1 MLSSLLAKNK
11 KFTQEDL
18 IQELINPN
26 SSSQKLNQIYNFL
39 KIDLNSLQ
47 IDEEPILH
55 VCCKKDI
62 FESVSWLLDK
72 KIDISK
78 QNIYKETAA
87 FYAIY
92 SRNSAMLQLLVDY
105 GSNIN
110 HLNISNR
117 SILQEALNSANG
129 SVIRYLLQTTTIF
142 NNIDVHGNNLLFDAV
157 LNPNENTIKHLASL
171 KQIDINH
178 VNKAGYTILHL
189 RNVLQNN
196 NLAQFLISLGA
207 NPTIPDEKGES
218 FLFYLVQKGASS
230 IKLIKFVSSMK
241 FNFNLKNSR
250 KRTILMEAISS
261 YMEISP
267 KNKSKRDGQYRLIL
281 EIMDLN
287 IDVNVTDPKEE
298 TAFFYALR
306 SEDKELILEFF
317 RNFKIDVN
325 QENYEGITPFL
336 YLILGGIKNK
346 ELIKPFI
353 DKGANPNLKNSNKK
367 NVVEILIDIIL
378 HIENGQKLED
388 VYRKHIQLNGQ
399 YRTLLEIIFKYY
411 SVDVNSLNYK
421 NEPLFFSSILNLN
434 FKLFSILKTRTINL
448 NKKDKAGNNIIFR
461 LVEQNNKD
469 LIKDKK
475 LYLNTIR
482 TLINAGINIDE
493 KNSEGLTILHVA
505 ITQKCEDTVRL
516 IFSLQAD
523 FFATDKSGRNIMH
536 LIVLNN
542 ASKYFN
548 FIHSKNKG
556 IVEVCDNYGVKPINY
571 AAFMG
576 KYELVLAMINE
587 NISIKN
593 DEKKHP
599 NILKFLE
606 KYRQNLLT
614 LSQKANNEIDK
625 EKIDK
630 LVSNMKKEFKIEK

>member
-178 VNKAGYTILHL
+178 VNKAGNTILHL

-505 ITQKCEDTVRL
+505 ITQKCEDTIRL

>member
-599 NILKFLE
+599 NILNFLE

-614 LSQKANNEIDK
+614 LSQKANNEIDR
-625 EKIDK
+625 EKIEK

>member
-1 MLSSLLAKNK
+1 MLSSLLTKNK
-11 KFTQEDL
+11 KFTQDDL

-26 SSSQKLNQIYNFL
+26 SSSEKLNQIYNFL

-129 SVIRYLLQTTTIF
+129 SVIRYLLQVTTVF
-142 NNIDVHGNNLLFDAV
+142 DNIDVHGNNLLFDAV
-157 LNPNENTIKHLASL
+157 LNPNDNTLKHLASL

-178 VNKAGYTILHL
+178 VNKAGNTILHL
-189 RNVLQNN
+189 RNVLQNSS
-196 NLAQFLISLGA
+196 LAQFLISLGA

-261 YMEISP
+261 YIEISP
-267 KNKSKRDGQYRLIL
+267 KNKSKRDGQYKLIL
-281 EIMDLN
+281 EIMNLN
-287 IDVNVTDPKEE
+287 IDINVTDSKEE

-325 QENYEGITPFL
+325 QENHEGITPFL

-346 ELIKPFI
+346 ELVKPFI
-353 DKGANPNLKNSNKK
+353 DKGANPNLKTSNKK

-411 SVDVNSLNYK
+411 SVDVNSLNYN
-421 NEPLFFSSILNLN
+421 NEPLFFSAILNFN

-482 TLINAGINIDE
+482 TLINAGISIDE

-505 ITQKCEDTVRL
+505 ITQKCEDTIRL

>member
-1 MLSSLLAKNK
+1 MLSSLLTKNK
-11 KFTQEDL
+11 KFTQDDL

-26 SSSQKLNQIYNFL
+26 SSSEKLNQIYNFL

-129 SVIRYLLQTTTIF
+129 SVIRYLLQVTTVF
-142 NNIDVHGNNLLFDAV
+142 DNIDVHGNNLLFDAV
-157 LNPNENTIKHLASL
+157 LNPNDNTLKHLASL

-178 VNKAGYTILHL
+178 VNKAGNTILHL
-189 RNVLQNN
+189 RNVLQNSS
-196 NLAQFLISLGA
+196 LAQFLISLGA

-261 YMEISP
+261 YIEISP
-267 KNKSKRDGQYRLIL
+267 KNKSKRDGQYKLIL
-281 EIMDLN
+281 EIMNLN
-287 IDVNVTDPKEE
+287 IDINVTDSKEE

-325 QENYEGITPFL
+325 QENHEGITPFL

-346 ELIKPFI
+346 ELVKPFI
-353 DKGANPNLKNSNKK
+353 DKGANPNLKTSNKK

-411 SVDVNSLNYK
+411 SVDVNSLNYN
-421 NEPLFFSSILNLN
+421 NEPLFFSAILNFN

-482 TLINAGINIDE
+482 TLINAGISIDE

-505 ITQKCEDTVRL
+505 ITQKCEDTIRL

-542 ASKYFN
+542 ALKYFN

>member
-26 SSSQKLNQIYNFL
+26 SSSEKLNQIYNFL

-47 IDEEPILH
+47 INEEPILH

-157 LNPNENTIKHLASL
+157 LNPNDNTLKHLASL

-178 VNKAGYTILHL
+178 VNKAGNTILHL

-261 YMEISP
+261 YIEISP
-267 KNKSKRDGQYRLIL
+267 KNKSKRDGQYKLIL
-281 EIMDLN
+281 EIMNLN
-287 IDVNVTDPKEE
+287 IDINVTDSKEE
-298 TAFFYALR
+298 TAFFYTLR

-325 QENYEGITPFL
+325 QENYEGITTFL

-353 DKGANPNLKNSNKK
+353 DKGANPNLKTSNKK

-421 NEPLFFSSILNLN
+421 NEPLFFSAILNFN

-482 TLINAGINIDE
+482 TLINAGISIDE
-493 KNSEGLTILHVA
+493 KNNEGLTILHVA
-505 ITQKCEDTVRL
+505 ITQKCEDTIRL

-625 EKIDK
+625 EKIEK
-630 LVSNMKKEFKIEK
+630 LVFNMKKEFKIEK

>member
-1 MLSSLLAKNK
+1 MLSSLLTKNK
-11 KFTQEDL
+11 KFTQDDL

-26 SSSQKLNQIYNFL
+26 SSSEKLNQIYNFL

-129 SVIRYLLQTTTIF
+129 SVIRYLLQVTTVF
-142 NNIDVHGNNLLFDAV
+142 DNIDVHGNNLLFDAV
-157 LNPNENTIKHLASL
+157 LNPNDNTLKHLASL

-178 VNKAGYTILHL
+178 VNKAGNTILHL
-189 RNVLQNN
+189 RNVLQNSS
-196 NLAQFLISLGA
+196 LAQFLISLGA

-261 YMEISP
+261 YIEISP
-267 KNKSKRDGQYRLIL
+267 KNKSKRDGQYKLIL
-281 EIMDLN
+281 EIMNLN
-287 IDVNVTDPKEE
+287 IDINVTDSKEE

-325 QENYEGITPFL
+325 QENHEGITPFL

-346 ELIKPFI
+346 ELVKPFI
-353 DKGANPNLKNSNKK
+353 DKGANPNLKTSNKK

-411 SVDVNSLNYK
+411 SVDVNSLNYN
-421 NEPLFFSSILNLN
+421 NEPLFFSAILNFN

-482 TLINAGINIDE
+482 TLINAGISIDE

-505 ITQKCEDTVRL
+505 ITQKCEDTIRL

-571 AAFMG
+571 AAFIG

>member
-1 MLSSLLAKNK
+1 MLSSLLTKNK
-11 KFTQEDL
+11 KFTQDDL

-26 SSSQKLNQIYNFL
+26 SSSEKLNQIYNFL

-129 SVIRYLLQTTTIF
+129 SVIRYLLQVTTVF
-142 NNIDVHGNNLLFDAV
+142 DNIDVHGNNLLFDAV
-157 LNPNENTIKHLASL
+157 LNPNDNTLKHLASL

-178 VNKAGYTILHL
+178 VNKAGNTILHL
-189 RNVLQNN
+189 RNVLQNSS
-196 NLAQFLISLGA
+196 LAQFLISLGA

-261 YMEISP
+261 YIEISP
-267 KNKSKRDGQYRLIL
+267 KNKSKRDGQYKLIL
-281 EIMDLN
+281 EIMNLN
-287 IDVNVTDPKEE
+287 IDINMTDSKEE

-325 QENYEGITPFL
+325 QENHEGITPFL

-346 ELIKPFI
+346 ELVKPFI
-353 DKGANPNLKNSNKK
+353 DKGANPNLKTSNKK

-411 SVDVNSLNYK
+411 SVDVNSLNYN
-421 NEPLFFSSILNLN
+421 NEPLFFSAILNFN

-482 TLINAGINIDE
+482 TLINAGISIDE

-505 ITQKCEDTVRL
+505 ITQKCEDTIRL

>member
-1 MLSSLLAKNK
+1 MLSSLLTKNK
-11 KFTQEDL
+11 KFTQDDL

-26 SSSQKLNQIYNFL
+26 SSSEKLNQIYNFL

-129 SVIRYLLQTTTIF
+129 SVIRYLLQVTTVF
-142 NNIDVHGNNLLFDAV
+142 DNIDVHGNNLLFDAV
-157 LNPNENTIKHLASL
+157 LNPNDNTLKHLASL

-178 VNKAGYTILHL
+178 VNKAGNTILHL
-189 RNVLQNN
+189 RNVLQNSS
-196 NLAQFLISLGA
+196 LAQFLISLGA

-261 YMEISP
+261 YIEISP
-267 KNKSKRDGQYRLIL
+267 KNKSKRDGQYKLIL
-281 EIMDLN
+281 EIMNLN
-287 IDVNVTDPKEE
+287 IDINVTDSKEE

-325 QENYEGITPFL
+325 QENHEGITPFL

-346 ELIKPFI
+346 ELVKPFI
-353 DKGANPNLKNSNKK
+353 DKGANPNLKTSNKK

-411 SVDVNSLNYK
+411 SVDVNSLNYN
-421 NEPLFFSSILNLN
+421 NEPLFFSAILNFN

-482 TLINAGINIDE
+482 TLINAGISIDE

-505 ITQKCEDTVRL
+505 ITQKCEDTIRL

-542 ASKYFN
+542 ALKYFN

-571 AAFMG
+571 AAFIG

>member
-482 TLINAGINIDE
+482 TLINAGISIDE

-599 NILKFLE
+599 NILNFLE

-614 LSQKANNEIDK
+614 LSQKANNEIDR
-625 EKIDK
+625 EKIEK

>member
-1 MLSSLLAKNK
+1 MLSSLLTKNK
-11 KFTQEDL
+11 KFTQDDL

-26 SSSQKLNQIYNFL
+26 SSSEKLNQIYNFL

-599 NILKFLE
+599 NILNFLE

-614 LSQKANNEIDK
+614 LSQKANNEIDR
-625 EKIDK
+625 EKIEK

>member
-399 YRTLLEIIFKYY
+399 YRTPLEIIFKYY

-599 NILKFLE
+599 NILNFLE

-614 LSQKANNEIDK
+614 LSQKANNEIDR
-625 EKIDK
+625 EKIEK